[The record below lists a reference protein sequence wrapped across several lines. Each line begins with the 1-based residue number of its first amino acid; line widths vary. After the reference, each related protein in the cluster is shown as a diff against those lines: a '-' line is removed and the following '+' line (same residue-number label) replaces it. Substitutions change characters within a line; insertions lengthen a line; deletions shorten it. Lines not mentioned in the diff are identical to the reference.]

1 MFSVSCLDQLHDKR
15 RGGTHKKP
23 VRPRQTRTFVVQT
36 ADRQTRYH
44 SPLLLIYGSSVRI
57 TDFSI
62 SRLPRIAFGPGTLA
76 GLPAI
81 ARQFG
86 THALLVTGAGSLKR
100 SPFWPAVTAGLNAQ
114 GISWLHLSVPGE
126 PSPQMVDEAVRAL
139 CEESIDVVIGIGGGS
154 ALDAAKAIAGLLKPG
169 NSVMDHLEGVGPEL
183 SYAGP
188 ATPFIAV
195 PTTAGTGSEATKNA
209 VLSVQGPDG
218 FKKSFRD
225 EKLVAEVALV
235 DPDLLATSP
244 PVVIA
249 ANGMDAFT
257 QLLESYVSSRAA
269 PLTDSL
275 AWGGMKAARDGLLA
289 LYANAGDA
297 AARERM
303 AYAALVSGITLAQV
317 GLGSVHGLA
326 APLGAFFPIPHG
338 VACGTLVATATRAN
352 IEALH
357 LRDPEH
363 PALEKYAQVGRLLS
377 RQGQLD
383 RKAAHAAL
391 IDTLEIWTGALQL
404 PPLTHY
410 GVTPADIPRIV
421 ANSRGSSMKTNPVA
435 LDDAEIAAI
444 LAARI

>member
-1 MFSVSCLDQLHDKR
+1 M
-15 RGGTHKKP
+15 
-23 VRPRQTRTFVVQT
+23 
-36 ADRQTRYH
+36 
-44 SPLLLIYGSSVRI
+44 RI

-62 SRLPRIAFGPGTLA
+62 ARLPRIEFGSGVLA
-76 GLPAI
+76 RLPLI
-81 ARQFG
+81 TRRFG
-86 THALLVTGAGSLKR
+86 TRALLVTGAGSLKS
-100 SPFWPAVTAGLNAQ
+100 SPFWPAVTTGLKAQ
-114 GISWLHLSVPGE
+114 DISWLHLAIPGE
-126 PSPQMVDEAVRAL
+126 PSPQLVDEAVRAFHT
-139 CEESIDVVIGIGGGS
+139 EPIDVVIGIGGGS

-183 SYAGP
+183 PYVGP
-188 ATPFIAV
+188 TTPFIAV

-209 VLSVQGPDG
+209 VLSVQGMDG

-225 EKLVAEVALV
+225 EMLVAEYALV
-235 DPDLLATSP
+235 DPDLLATCP
-244 PVVIA
+244 PAVIA

-289 LYANAGDA
+289 LYVDAGDA

-338 VACGTLVATATRAN
+338 VACGTLVATATRIN
-352 IEALH
+352 IETLH
-357 LRDPEH
+357 LREPAH

-377 RQGQLD
+377 KQGQLNQD
-383 RKAAHAAL
+383 AAHAAL
-391 IDTLEIWTGALQL
+391 IDILEAWTRELKLPTLA
-404 PPLTHY
+404 HF

-421 ANSRGSSMKTNPVA
+421 AHSRGSSMKTNPIT
-435 LDDAEIAAI
+435 LEDSEIAAI
-444 LAARI
+444 LSTRI